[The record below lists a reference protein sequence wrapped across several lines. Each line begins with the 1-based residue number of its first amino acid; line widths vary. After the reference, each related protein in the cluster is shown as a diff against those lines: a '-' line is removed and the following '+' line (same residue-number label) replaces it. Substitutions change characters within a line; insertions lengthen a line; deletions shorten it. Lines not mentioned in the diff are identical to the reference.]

1 MGGHSRLHSDVR
13 TDNPWFDLAAHKVK
27 QALYFA
33 DVLAG
38 RDVQKYVYRMS
49 VTNDP
54 AKSVSWP
61 AVDRLQR
68 VYLMDFL
75 EELDLWMDTLEAFGG
90 MSIGMQERQSV
101 AEQIRSAL

>member
-13 TDNPWFDLAAHKVK
+13 TDNPWFDLAAHKIK

-38 RDVQKYVYRMS
+38 RDAHKNVYRMS

-54 AKSVSWP
+54 AKRVSWP

-75 EELDLWMDTLEAFGG
+75 EELDLWMDTLEAFWGLT
-90 MSIGMQERQSV
+90 IGADERRGIE
-101 AEQIRSAL
+101 AQIRGAL